1 MPTAAFLT
9 MGCKVNQYDTDSM
22 HETMH
27 RNGYTIVD
35 ANEIADVY
43 VVNTC
48 TVTNVADQ
56 KARNRFDESSD
67 RIRKPKCWL
76 LAAMPKA
83 IAKPLKKYR
92 E

>member
-9 MGCKVNQYDTDSM
+9 MGCKVNQYDSDAM

-48 TVTNVADQ
+48 TVTNVADS
-56 KARNRFDESSD
+56 ESPQINSTHHPAKSESQSAGY
-67 RIRKPKCWL
+67 RL
-76 LAAMPKA
+76 LC
-83 IAKPLKKYR
+83 R